1 MEETRKK
8 DLPDKAALTI
18 SVIFHPLLMP
28 IYGMI
33 IIFSAPTLFGYLP
46 YDVKK
51 VLFLIVLINDV
62 LLPLSLIPYLRY
74 RNHITSWSVDK
85 RRERILPLF
94 IATILYAATSYLIIR
109 YPVPLLIKTFI
120 MGIFIIS
127 LAVTAV
133 NLWWKISIHSTAVGS
148 IAALVFVLSVKM
160 NSTLLW
166 PMLIVITGAGLT
178 LSARLRLNAH
188 SPSEVWSGFFLGFTV
203 QGLLM
208 WLIK

>member
-51 VLFLIVLINDV
+51 ILFLIVLINNV

-94 IATILYAATSYLIIR
+94 IATILYARKLIRAEI
-109 YPVPLLIKTFI
+109 
-120 MGIFIIS
+120 
-127 LAVTAV
+127 
-133 NLWWKISIHSTAVGS
+133 
-148 IAALVFVLSVKM
+148 
-160 NSTLLW
+160 
-166 PMLIVITGAGLT
+166 
-178 LSARLRLNAH
+178 LN
-188 SPSEVWSGFFLGFTV
+188 
-203 QGLLM
+203 
-208 WLIK
+208 